1 MLYCVCSVEVK
12 EKEVTKMAKA
22 KNISLPDDVME
33 RLDKESKALG
43 LNRSA
48 YISMALNQKWQND
61 EAIKALTSLSK
72 FADKVDAV
80 DQ

>member
-1 MLYCVCSVEVK
+1 MFIQLSEK
-12 EKEVTKMAKA
+12 KKEVLKMAKA
-22 KNISLPDDVME
+22 KNISLPDEVME

-61 EAIKALTSLSK
+61 EVIKAIPELSKLAESIKALEK
-72 FADKVDAV
+72 E
-80 DQ
+80 

>member
-1 MLYCVCSVEVK
+1 MLYCVWSDK
-12 EKEVTKMAKA
+12 ERKKEVSKMAKA

-61 EAIKALTSLSK
+61 EAIRALTNLSK
-72 FADKVDAV
+72 YADKVDAK
-80 DQ
+80 

>member
-1 MLYCVCSVEVK
+1 
-12 EKEVTKMAKA
+12 MAKA

>member
-1 MLYCVCSVEVK
+1 
-12 EKEVTKMAKA
+12 MAKA
-22 KNISLPDDVME
+22 KNISLPDEVME

-61 EAIKALTSLSK
+61 EVIKAIPELSKLAESIKALEK
-72 FADKVDAV
+72 E
-80 DQ
+80 